1 MIKLK
6 LQVSLETAEFWDI
19 WNVDPGNT
27 ERRLVEIGIWNS
39 RVTCGTGVQ
48 VCELSECGQL

>member
-19 WNVDPGNT
+19 WNVDPGNI
-27 ERRLVEIGIWNS
+27 ERRLMETGIWNS
-39 RVTCGTGVQ
+39 RVISGLEVQ
-48 VCELSECGQL
+48 VCELSE

>member
-39 RVTCGTGVQ
+39 RVISGLRVQ
-48 VCELSECGQL
+48 VCELSECGR